1 MTARA
6 TALVFPGQG
15 SQSPGMGRALIEGG
29 YQTSLLIL
37 AREQGIDLEHL
48 LVDGDADELRPTE
61 IAQPALFYS
70 GVALGTILIEAGM
83 EPVVAAGHSLG
94 EYCAV
99 VVAGSLTPEDGM
111 RLVLERGRLMAAA
124 PAGTMAAVLGLER
137 PTLSELCLEAAAGGE
152 CCVIANDNSPGQLV
166 VSGTRTGIER
176 LGQLAKAA
184 GAKRVLPLNVGGAF
198 HSPLMADSAAA
209 FSAVLDRV
217 EIAEPR
223 FPVAAGVSATISH
236 SAAEIR
242 TGLRLQLAGPVLWAD
257 TVRAMAA
264 TGVESF
270 LECGPGTTLA
280 GLIRRILP
288 EAKTASVDSPESAT
302 RLLSESPA
310 PGGQAAVSGRE

>member
-1 MTARA
+1 MTAGA

-15 SQSPGMGRALIEGG
+15 SQSSGMGRSLIEAG
-29 YQTSLLIL
+29 YQRSLLAL
-37 AREQGIDLEHL
+37 AMEQGIDLERL
-48 LVDGDADELRPTE
+48 LVRGEADDLRPTE

-70 GVALGTILIEAGM
+70 GVALGNILIEGGM
-83 EPVVAAGHSLG
+83 VPVVAAGHSLG

-99 VVAGSLTPEDGM
+99 VVAGSLTPEEGM

-124 PAGTMAAVLGLER
+124 PQGTMAAVLGLER
-137 PTLSELCLEAAAGGE
+137 PALSELCLQAAAGGE

-166 VSGTRTGIER
+166 VSGTRKGIER
-176 LGQLAKAA
+176 LSELAKAA

-198 HSPLMADSAAA
+198 HSPLMVDSAAA
-209 FSAVLDRV
+209 FAAVLDRV

-223 FPVAAGVSATISH
+223 FPVAAGVSGTISQT
-236 SAAEIR
+236 AAEIR

-264 TGVESF
+264 TGAERF
-270 LECGPGTTLA
+270 LECGPGATLG

-288 EAKTASVDSPESAT
+288 EAETGSVDSPQTAARELAES
-302 RLLSESPA
+302 SPSD
-310 PGGQAAVSGRE
+310 GQAAVSGGE